1 MFCLIIG
8 MELTIGNV
16 NDVPRKMDHNIC
28 GWHSS
33 SNFGFRMLNFTSFTS
48 KGVPFCNMLK
58 GKIQGVHSFY
68 KLLLFLFHLLSLT
81 LFLLL
86 CFIVGEEVADY
97 DTLQ

>member
-8 MELTIGNV
+8 LELTVGNV

-58 GKIQGVHSFY
+58 GEIRCHDPLLIVPTVYMSVFVFVFILVKI
-68 KLLLFLFHLLSLT
+68 LL
-81 LFLLL
+81 
-86 CFIVGEEVADY
+86 
-97 DTLQ
+97 